1 MGHWDNEVE
10 PSEEEEF
17 LRWKELPIVA
27 ETSIDRRYFNKER
40 DKAELHVFAD
50 ASEDTMCAV
59 AYLRS
64 QPKES
69 SADLAFVIG
78 KCRVELMRHLSIP
91 RLELQAAVM
100 AVRLKEQIVKDYEMK
115 INSCSFWSDSTTVL
129 QWIHSSH
136 RKQQV
141 FVANRVA
148 EILDTTDVSQWKHV
162 SGINN
167 PADIGTRAINIEE
180 LKRSEWL
187 TGPAW
192 LKRPESEWPEQVNL
206 IFASDEE
213 NIPSSVFMIQAE
225 EKKAVI
231 QWERFSNFNRLVNTV
246 AYVQRA
252 MNKGKPATL
261 VVNIEERERAKATIF
276 KLLQQE
282 QFGEE
287 MKSLKAEKEIP
298 KVSKILQFSPLL
310 DEEGLIRAKGRIG
323 KSQLD
328 FNAMH
333 PILLHWKHRAVE
345 LFLQN
350 EHKHNQHEGTEHVRN
365 IVQQKMWILGIRNAL
380 RSIKNKCV
388 TWRKGGA
395 QTIAPAMADLP
406 EERLDGSTAFTNVGV
421 DYFGPFI
428 VKIGRRNEKRW
439 CFLFTCLTMRAVHIE
454 VVPKLDSDSCLNAIM
469 RSIARRGKPNTIVSD
484 NGTNFVGVERE
495 FAEYAAAWNKE
506 GIEEHRIQ
514 RGIRWKF
521 NPPAAPHFG
530 GVWER
535 LVRSGKK
542 AMYAVLGNRSVT
554 EDVLST
560 TMCIVEQTLNARPLT
575 PVSSD
580 VNDLEALTPNHFLLG
595 HRIVCLPYLPCAEE
609 FVDHRKLFRQT
620 QAYANLIWDRF
631 RKEYLPTLNN
641 RQKWR
646 STANETL
653 KEGDLV
659 WLIED
664 SDKRGYY
671 NLGRVA
677 ETIDGSNGVIR
688 SAIVRTNDGVY
699 KRPVVK
705 LAPVLPGKDVFAMEN
720 RAGDIAAELNNSE
733 LKLNSASRS
742 IQALKLE

>member
-1 MGHWDNEVE
+1 MDNEVE

-17 LRWKELPIVA
+17 LRWKEQLPIVA
-27 ETSIDRRYFNKER
+27 ETSIDRRYFNRER
-40 DKAELHVFAD
+40 DKTELHVFAD

-64 QPKES
+64 QPKEY

-78 KCRVELMRHLSIP
+78 KCRVAPMRHLSIP

-100 AVRLKEQIVKDYEMK
+100 AVRLKEQIVKEHEMN
-115 INSCSFWSDSTTVL
+115 INTCSFWSDSTTVL

-180 LKRSEWL
+180 LKRTDWL

-231 QWERFSNFNRLVNTV
+231 QWERFGNFNRLVNTV

-252 MNKGKPATL
+252 LNKDKPATL
-261 VVNIEERERAKATIF
+261 VVNIEEREKAKATIF

-287 MKSLKAEKEIP
+287 MKSLKAEREIP
-298 KVSKILQFSPLL
+298 KASKILQFSPFL

-323 KSQLD
+323 KSKLD
-328 FNAMH
+328 FNAKH
-333 PILLHWKHRAVE
+333 PILLHWKHHAVE
-345 LFLQN
+345 LFLRK
-350 EHKHNQHEGTEHVRN
+350 EHKDNQHEGTEHVRN
-365 IVQQKMWILGIRNAL
+365 IVQEKMWILGIRNAL

-388 TWRKGGA
+388 TCRKGRA
-395 QTIAPAMADLP
+395 QTIAPVMADLP
-406 EERLDGSTAFTNVGV
+406 EKQLDASTAFTNVGV

-439 CFLFTCLTMRAVHIE
+439 CCLFTCLTMRAVHIE
-454 VVPKLDSDSCLNAIM
+454 MVPKLDTDSCLNAIM
-469 RSIARRGKPNTIVSD
+469 RFIARRGKPKSIISD
-484 NGTNFVGVERE
+484 NGTNFVGAERE
-495 FAEYAAAWNKE
+495 FAEYVAAWNKE
-506 GIEEHRIQ
+506 GIEEHLIQ
-514 RGIRWKF
+514 RGVRWKF

-530 GVWER
+530 GVWEW
-535 LVRSGKK
+535 LVRSCKK

-580 VNDLEALTPNHFLLG
+580 VNDIEALTPNHFLLG
-595 HRIVCLPYLPCAEE
+595 NKNVCLPYLPCAEE

-664 SDKRGYY
+664 SDKSGYY

-677 ETIDGSNGVIR
+677 ETIDGDDGVIR
-688 SAIVRTNDGVY
+688 SAIVQTNDGVY

-705 LAPVLPGKDVFAMEN
+705 LAPVLPGKDVFAM
-720 RAGDIAAELNNSE
+720 
-733 LKLNSASRS
+733 
-742 IQALKLE
+742 